1 MLLSEIG
8 RFGDSIEGLKPSEI
22 MSGLPEN
29 LKQGTVGIFWHIGNG
44 RFLIKKC
51 PVTDDEN
58 ACVEMGQDYDE
69 DTNPDDIQIDYNQF
83 HKDIWYDEVVKKFP
97 EFKEHGWDHFSRGR
111 VILNVLPE
119 KYGLY
124 VPKSSELTIGHICFL
139 LREFC
144 IIDIPYEVFDHIY
157 KRKKDMDTLTETSK
171 PTALII

>member
-51 PVTDDEN
+51 PVTDDEK

-69 DTNPDDIQIDYNQF
+69 NANPDDIQIDYNQF

-97 EFKEHGWDHFSRGR
+97 ELKEHGWDHFSRGR
-111 VILNVLPE
+111 VILNILPE

-139 LREFC
+139 LKEFC
-144 IIDIPYEVFDHIY
+144 LTNCPYEVFDHIY
-157 KRKKDMDTLTETSK
+157 KRKKDMDTITEAE
-171 PTALII
+171 PVAIII

>member
-8 RFGDSIEGLKPSEI
+8 RFGDGIEGLKPSDI

-44 RFLIKKC
+44 KFLIKKC

-69 DTNPDDIQIDYNQF
+69 DTNPDDIQIDCNHF
-83 HKDIWYDEVVKKFP
+83 HKDIWTDEVIKKFP
-97 EFKEHGWDHFSRGR
+97 ELKDYSWDHFSRGR
-111 VILNVLPE
+111 IILNVLPE

-124 VPKSSELTIGHICFL
+124 VPKCPEWSVGRISFL
-139 LREFC
+139 LKEFNLYNC
-144 IIDIPYEVFDHIY
+144 PYEVFDHIY
-157 KRKKDMDTLTETSK
+157 KRKKDMDTLTAAE
-171 PTALII
+171 PVAIMI